1 MSVCSVGEGI
11 PMAQGKKL
19 AGKGEAVRSSEALPF
34 DLVGLDVDGTLL
46 NSERDVPHENT
57 EVIKDVRSA
66 GVLVT
71 LVTGRSTFSLEPVL
85 EQFELDVPYI
95 CSGGSEIID
104 PIQGKF
110 IDRRVISQRD
120 LEFLVTTARERKAAM
135 FFTLPDGIYYE
146 APPGSLE
153 DWKPSRSFQL
163 TEVEDILSE
172 KTARPV
178 KVALYGD
185 PDKLSQIETTIRHH
199 GYTVHMAYPLET
211 FLDITREDAN
221 KGAALI
227 RLANHLKVPLERTL
241 VIGDA
246 DNDIS
251 MFDVAGMSIAMGNA
265 PPHVKATADRIVP
278 SNDEN
283 GVAWALR
290 EIVLDESLR
299 G

>member
-1 MSVCSVGEGI
+1 
-11 PMAQGKKL
+11 MARGKKL
-19 AGKGEAVRSSEALPF
+19 AGKGEVVESSEALTF

-46 NSERDVPHENT
+46 NSEREVSHENA
-57 EVIKDVRSA
+57 EAIKAARSA

-71 LVTGRSTFSLEPVL
+71 LVTGRSTFSLKPVL

-95 CSGGSEIID
+95 CSGGAEIID
-104 PIQGKF
+104 PIQGKL
-110 IDRRVISQRD
+110 IDRRFISQPD
-120 LEFLVTTARERKAAM
+120 LDFLVTTARESKAAM
-135 FFTLPDGIYYE
+135 FFTLPNGIYYE
-146 APPGSLE
+146 APPGLLE

-163 TEVEDILSE
+163 TEIEDILSE
-172 KTARPV
+172 TTAKPV

-185 PDKLSQIETTIRHH
+185 PEKLSQIENKIRHH
-199 GYTVHMAYPLET
+199 GSEVHMAYPLET

-227 RLANHLKVPLERTL
+227 RLANHLKVSIERTL
-241 VIGDA
+241 AIGDA
-246 DNDIS
+246 DNDLS

-265 PPHVKATADRIVP
+265 PPHVKATADMTVP

-290 EIVLDESLR
+290 EIVLDERLR